1 METPLD
7 QAIHKLKVDV
17 LHMMHLAQDAVRKAV
32 ASLLDHNAALAREVI
47 DADRELNDYECRVD
61 SESLKIL
68 ALHHPVAKDLR
79 FIVGSMRM
87 LVNIERLGD
96 ETGHDGAVPSAEL
109 GGTKADVFDRP
120 ARDLRNV
127 DFRAVGG
134 LWIPCAGSLTPCPL
148 ARVSAKK
155 LSTESSG
162 CAGMLMPCTQ
172 GEAPGPSLSSVTR
185 KPAREAS
192 RAAMAPLIDLLNT
205 HLSTRTWLLG
215 ERFTMADI
223 PVACDVHRWWGLP
236 QERTARPHLE
246 RWFQALRERPGARGV
261 LDQPLS

>member
-47 DADRELNDYECRVD
+47 DADREINDYECRVD

-96 ETGHDGAVPSAEL
+96 EAVNIAEGALAGAGLPGECDCALMEL
-109 GGTKADVFDRP
+109 SDHV
-120 ARDLRNV
+120 
-127 DFRAVGG
+127 
-134 LWIPCAGSLTPCPL
+134 
-148 ARVSAKK
+148 
-155 LSTESSG
+155 
-162 CAGMLMPCTQ
+162 AGML
-172 GEAPGPSLSSVTR
+172 AL
-185 KPAREAS
+185 AS
-192 RAAMAPLIDLLNT
+192 RAFVEDDVDAAMDVCRLD
-205 HLSTRTWLLG
+205 
-215 ERFTMADI
+215 ERARELA
-223 PVACDVHRWWGLP
+223 VAAMRCI
-236 QERTARPHLE
+236 T
-246 RWFQALRERPGARGV
+246 QALSQCQASPEDGVRAILACRSFERMAAHAANIAEILVFIVKGV
-261 LDQPLS
+261 VLSQKCQPR